1 MAEVKN
7 RSGVCWCILYS
18 NELSQSEKMVFI
30 ALKDRAYQVDKTCV
44 KGFYCYLD
52 WLEANLNMSDKTVQ
66 KAIRGLREKNI
77 ISSKRVKLHKKVVNQ
92 WTINWNVI
100 DMMQKQFKFAEVEY
114 EEVDV
119 LDETPVQSEVA
130 EVKTPI
136 IQIKTSGYERDL
148 ENYSTILSELLLGGM
163 ESEQYSKTQTMYS
176 EKLSKDYN
184 KEWDEVEN
192 ELGAMTGKKALRVLK
207 KDIA

>member
-7 RSGVCWCILYS
+7 RSGICWCILYS
-18 NELSQSEKMVFI
+18 KELSQSEKMVFI
-30 ALKDRAYQVDKTCV
+30 ALKDRAYQVDKACI

-77 ISSKRVKLHKKVVNQ
+77 ISSKRVKVHKKVVNQ

-136 IQIKTSGYERDL
+136 IQIQPQDGYEKDL
-148 ENYSTILSELLLGGM
+148 EEYASILIDMSSGGM
-163 ESEQYSKTQTMYS
+163 ENNQYLKYQDMYFN
-176 EKLSKDYN
+176 KLSKEY
-184 KEWDEVEN
+184 
-192 ELGAMTGKKALRVLK
+192 K
-207 KDIA
+207 KDYEEVRTDMDRLFIDKFKKVS

>member
-18 NELSQSEKMVFI
+18 KELSQSEKMVFI
-30 ALKDRAYQVDKTCV
+30 ALKDRAYQVDKACV

-66 KAIRGLREKNI
+66 KAIKALREKNI
-77 ISSKRVKLHKKVVNQ
+77 ISSKRVKVHKKVVNQ

-100 DMMQKQFKFAEVEY
+100 DEMQKKFKFAEVEY

-119 LDETPVQSEVA
+119 LDETPAQSEVA
-130 EVKTPI
+130 GVKTPSV
-136 IQIKTSGYERDL
+136 QIESNGYEKDL
-148 ENYSTILSELLLGGM
+148 EEYTNILIEMVNGGI
-163 ESEQYSKTQTMYS
+163 SQYQYDKNKAMYAK
-176 EKLSKDYN
+176 KLSDDY
-184 KEWDEVEN
+184 
-192 ELGAMTGKKALRVLK
+192 GKPYNNIMNSIGQILTKKFSKAS
-207 KDIA
+207 

>member
-18 NELSQSEKMVFI
+18 NELSQSEKVVFI

-77 ISSKRVKLHKKVVNQ
+77 ISSKRVKVHKKVVNQ

-136 IQIKTSGYERDL
+136 FQIKPNGYEKDL
-148 ENYSTILSELLLGGM
+148 EKYTNILLEMVKGGIN
-163 ESEQYSKTQTMYS
+163 QYQYEKNKEMYAK
-176 EKLSKDYN
+176 KLSDDYGKPYDNIMNSIKQILTN
-184 KEWDEVEN
+184 KFN
-192 ELGAMTGKKALRVLK
+192 KAS
-207 KDIA
+207 

>member
-1 MAEVKN
+1 MADVKN

-18 NELSQSEKMVFI
+18 KELSQSEKMVFI
-30 ALKDRAYQVDKTCV
+30 ALKDRAYQVDKACV

-66 KAIRGLREKNI
+66 KAIKALREKNI
-77 ISSKRVKLHKKVVNQ
+77 ISSKRVKVHKKVVNQ

-136 IQIKTSGYERDL
+136 IQIKTSGYEKDL
-148 ENYSTILSELLLGGM
+148 ENYSTILSELLLGDM

-176 EKLSKDYN
+176 KKLSKDYN
-184 KEWDEVEN
+184 KEWDEVES
-192 ELGAMTGKKALRVLK
+192 ELGAMVGKKALRTLK

>member
-18 NELSQSEKMVFI
+18 KELSQSEKMVFI
-30 ALKDRAYQVDKTCV
+30 ALKDRAYQVDKACI

-77 ISSKRVKLHKKVVNQ
+77 ISSKRVKVHKKVVNQ

-100 DMMQKQFKFAEVEY
+100 DEMQKQFKFAEVEY

-136 IQIKTSGYERDL
+136 IQIPSQDGYEKEL
-148 ENYSTILSELLLGGM
+148 EEYASILIDMSSGGM
-163 ESEQYSKTQTMYS
+163 ETNQYLKYQDMYFN
-176 EKLSKDYN
+176 KLSKEYKRDYEEVRTDICKLFIDKLN
-184 KEWDEVEN
+184 K
-192 ELGAMTGKKALRVLK
+192 AS
-207 KDIA
+207 

>member
-18 NELSQSEKMVFI
+18 QELSQSEKMVFI

-66 KAIRGLREKNI
+66 KAIRGLREKEI

-136 IQIKTSGYERDL
+136 IQIKQNGYEKDL
-148 ENYSTILSELLLGGM
+148 EEYASILIDMSSGGM
-163 ESEQYSKTQTMYS
+163 EANQYMKYQDMYLN
-176 EKLSKDYN
+176 KLSKQYKKDY
-184 KEWDEVEN
+184 EEVRTD
-192 ELGAMTGKKALRVLK
+192 MCMIFIDKMKKAS
-207 KDIA
+207 

>member
-18 NELSQSEKMVFI
+18 KELSQSEKMVFI
-30 ALKDRAYQVDKTCV
+30 ALKDRAYQVDKACV

-66 KAIRGLREKNI
+66 KAIKGLREKDV
-77 ISSKRVKLHKKVVNQ
+77 ISSKRVKVHKKVVNQ

-100 DMMQKQFKFAEVEY
+100 DEMQKKFKFAEVEY

-119 LDETPVQSEVA
+119 LDETPVHSEVA
-130 EVKTPI
+130 EVKTPSV
-136 IQIKTSGYERDL
+136 QIESNGYEKDL
-148 ENYSTILSELLLGGM
+148 EKYSNILVEMLIGGM
-163 ESEQYSKTQTMYS
+163 ETEQYVKYQCMYAK
-176 EKLSKDYN
+176 KLSNDYN
-184 KEWDEVEN
+184 KSYSDVEN
-192 ELGAMTGKKALRVLK
+192 EIGHMAGKKAIKVTK
-207 KDIA
+207 KKAS

>member
-18 NELSQSEKMVFI
+18 NELSQSEKVVFI

-136 IQIKTSGYERDL
+136 IQIPPQNGYEKDL
-148 ENYSTILSELLLGGM
+148 EEYSSILLEMVKGGI
-163 ESEQYSKTQTMYS
+163 SQYQYDKNKEMYAK
-176 EKLSKDYN
+176 KLSDDYGKPYDNIMNSIQQILTN
-184 KEWDEVEN
+184 KFN
-192 ELGAMTGKKALRVLK
+192 KAS
-207 KDIA
+207 